1 MNSGWMWN
9 KLGFQ
14 VYVLVLFVGSS
25 WLLRLA
31 SLPFTDYKFIY
42 GLDDPYIHLALS
54 ERITR
59 GEYGINPGEIASPSS
74 SVIYPFLLTLGFYLN
89 IPEAFP
95 FWLSLISMAGAL
107 WMVAGFIWD
116 RVAENGTPPSH
127 WFIILGGV
135 GIVFSLNAPTFPM
148 IGMEHPLHI
157 LGTVMVLR
165 GIHGLLGG
173 NKRDA
178 ILVSIGSVLVPLAR
192 YEGIPLGLAGVGTLI
207 LFGHYRAGL
216 LSLLGFGVP
225 MGAHMFMLWKA
236 GLPLMPS
243 SVMAKSGL
251 LYKFTVTNLS
261 QFLKLIWIL
270 TRDVLDEVLKV
281 LCDPCRYPL
290 TWRHYFTFTI
300 FFLLT
305 LMPLV
310 RGESARY
317 RYLWLVVVLV
327 LYMHLLGGGYG
338 ALGRYEAYAVTAM
351 VIGLG
356 SALSSILP
364 RVGRQIAF
372 MGIFF
377 ICSEIYVPIISLT
390 PSASTT
396 IYVQQYQMHRF
407 ATEFFPYP
415 VALNDLGWMS
425 YGNKAYILDLAGL
438 ASDTIRVIYQRG
450 KWTPESIRDL
460 ALQKGIVYA
469 MIYRS
474 WMPSIP
480 SEWCLVGVLKTF
492 STVAGDDK
500 VSIYLINPA
509 YRQQMEAALDKWEK
523 TLPMGAKLYRFNCLP
538 DSAWHAIRDQL

>member
-1 MNSGWMWN
+1 MNSGWTWN

-31 SLPFTDYKFIY
+31 SLPFTGYKFIY

-89 IPEAFP
+89 IPEEFP

-173 NKRDA
+173 NRRDA

-251 LYKFTVTNLS
+251 LYNFAVTSLS
-261 QFLKLIWIL
+261 QLLKRIWIR
-270 TRDVLDEVLKV
+270 TCDVLDEVLYNA
-281 LCDPCRYPL
+281 CHYPL
-290 TWRHYFTFTI
+290 PWVHYFTFTI

-305 LMPLV
+305 LMPFV

-338 ALGRYEAYAVTAM
+338 FLGRYEAYAVTAM

-377 ICSEIYVPIISLT
+377 ISSEIYVPTISLT

-407 ATEFFPYP
+407 ATGFFPYP

-425 YGNKAYILDLAGL
+425 YGNKAYILDLGGL
-438 ASDTIRVIYQRG
+438 ASDTIRVIHQRG
-450 KWTPESIRDL
+450 TWTPEFIRDL

-492 STVAGDDK
+492 NTVAGGDK
-500 VSIYLINPA
+500 VSIYLTNPA
-509 YRQQMEAALDKWEK
+509 YRQQMEAALDEWEK

-538 DSAWHAIRDQL
+538 DSAWHTIKDQL

>member
-1 MNSGWMWN
+1 MNSGWTWN

-31 SLPFTDYKFIY
+31 SLPFTGYKFIY
-42 GLDDPYIHLALS
+42 GVDDPYIHLALS

-74 SVIYPFLLTLGFYLN
+74 SVIYPFLLTLGFCLN

-251 LYKFTVTNLS
+251 VTTFAATNLT
-261 QFLKLIWIL
+261 QFLEFLRL
-270 TRDVLDEVLKV
+270 RAYEVYEVWKKV
-281 LCDPCRYPL
+281 LYDPCHNPL
-290 TWRHYFTFTI
+290 TWVHYFTFTI

-327 LYMHLLGGGYG
+327 LFMHLLGGGYG
-338 ALGRYEAYAVTAM
+338 FLGRYEAYAVTAM

-356 SALSSILP
+356 SALPSILP

-415 VALNDLGWMS
+415 VALNDLGWVS

-438 ASDTIRVIYQRG
+438 ASDTIRVIRQRG
-450 KWTPESIRDL
+450 TWTPESIRDL

-492 STVAGDDK
+492 TTVAGDYL

-523 TLPMGAKLYRFNCLP
+523 TLPIGARLYRFNCPP

>member
-9 KLGFQ
+9 KLGFK

-31 SLPFTDYKFIY
+31 SLPFTGYKFIY

-74 SVIYPFLLTLGFYLN
+74 SVIYPFLLTLGFYLD

-251 LYKFTVTNLS
+251 LYNFAVTNLS
-261 QFLKLIWIL
+261 QLLKLIWIR
-270 TRDVLDEVLKV
+270 TCDVLDEFLYNA
-281 LCDPCRYPL
+281 CHYPL
-290 TWRHYFTFTI
+290 PWVHYFTFTI

-338 ALGRYEAYAVTAM
+338 FLGRYEAYAVTAM
-351 VIGLG
+351 IIGLG
-356 SALSSILP
+356 SALPSILP

-377 ICSEIYVPIISLT
+377 ICSEIHVPTISLT

-425 YGNKAYILDLAGL
+425 YGNKAYILDLGGL
-438 ASDTIRVIYQRG
+438 ASDTIRVIHQRG
-450 KWTPESIRDL
+450 TWTPEFIRDL

-474 WMPSIP
+474 WMPSLP

-492 STVAGDDK
+492 NTVAGNDK

-509 YRQQMEAALDKWEK
+509 YRQQMEAALDEWEK

-538 DSAWHAIRDQL
+538 DSAWHAIKDRL

>member
-1 MNSGWMWN
+1 MNSGWTWN

-59 GEYGINPGEIASPSS
+59 GEYGINRGEIASPSS
-74 SVIYPFLLTLGFYLN
+74 SVIYPFLLTWGFCLD

-116 RVAENGTPPSH
+116 RVAEDGTPPSH

-251 LYKFTVTNLS
+251 LYNFAVTNLS
-261 QFLKLIWIL
+261 QLLKLIWIR
-270 TRDVLDEVLKV
+270 TCDVLDEVLYNV
-281 LCDPCRYPL
+281 CHYPL
-290 TWRHYFTFTI
+290 TWVHYFTFTI
-300 FFLLT
+300 FFLLA

-317 RYLWLVVVLV
+317 RYLWLLVVLV
-327 LYMHLLGGGYG
+327 LYTHLLGGGYG

-351 VIGLG
+351 VMGLG
-356 SALSSILP
+356 SALPSILP

-377 ICSEIYVPIISLT
+377 ICSEIYVPTISFT

-407 ATEFFPYP
+407 ATGFFPYP

-438 ASDTIRVIYQRG
+438 ASDTIRVIRQRG
-450 KWTPESIRDL
+450 KWTPVSIRDL

-523 TLPMGAKLYRFNCLP
+523 TLPIGARLYRFNCLP

>member
-1 MNSGWMWN
+1 MQ
-9 KLGFQ
+9 K
-14 VYVLVLFVGSS
+14 
-25 WLLRLA
+25 
-31 SLPFTDYKFIY
+31 PFARNWY
-42 GLDDPYIHLALS
+42 
-54 ERITR
+54 
-59 GEYGINPGEIASPSS
+59 
-74 SVIYPFLLTLGFYLN
+74 
-89 IPEAFP
+89 
-95 FWLSLISMAGAL
+95 
-107 WMVAGFIWD
+107 
-116 RVAENGTPPSH
+116 
-127 WFIILGGV
+127 IILGGV

-173 NKRDA
+173 HRRDA

-192 YEGIPLGLAGVGTLI
+192 YEGIPLGLVGVGTLI

-225 MGAHMFMLWKA
+225 MGAHMCMLWKA

-243 SVMAKSGL
+243 SVMTKSGL
-251 LYKFTVTNLS
+251 VTTFAAINLT
-261 QFLKLIWIL
+261 QFLEFVRLR
-270 TRDVLDEVLKV
+270 TYEVYEVWKKV
-281 LCDPCRYPL
+281 LYDPCHYPL
-290 TWRHYFTFTI
+290 TWVHYFTLTI

-327 LYMHLLGGGYG
+327 LFMHLLGGEYG
-338 ALGRYEAYAVTAM
+338 FLGRYEAYAVTAM

-356 SALSSILP
+356 SALPSILP

-377 ICSEIYVPIISLT
+377 ICSEIYVPTISLT

-438 ASDTIRVIYQRG
+438 ASDTIRVIRQRG
-450 KWTPESIRDL
+450 TWTPESIRDL

-492 STVAGDDK
+492 TTVAGDYL

-509 YRQQMEAALDKWEK
+509 YRQQMEAALDEWEK
-523 TLPMGAKLYRFNCLP
+523 TLPIYARLYRFNCPP

>member
-31 SLPFTDYKFIY
+31 SLPFTGYKFIY

-261 QFLKLIWIL
+261 QFLQFIWIL
-270 TRDVLDEVLKV
+270 TRYILNEVLYNA
-281 LCDPCRYPL
+281 CYCSL
-290 TWRHYFTFTI
+290 TWVHYFTFTI
-300 FFLLT
+300 FFLLI

-327 LYMHLLGGGYG
+327 LYMHLLGGWYG
-338 ALGRYEAYAVTAM
+338 TLGRYEAYAVTAM
-351 VIGLG
+351 VMGLG

-377 ICSEIYVPIISLT
+377 ICCEIYVPTISLT

-407 ATEFFPYP
+407 ATGFFPYP

-438 ASDTIRVIYQRG
+438 ASDTIRVIRQRG
-450 KWTPESIRDL
+450 TWTPESIRDL

-538 DSAWHAIRDQL
+538 DSAWHAIKDRL

>member
-1 MNSGWMWN
+1 MNSGWTWN

-14 VYVLVLFVGSS
+14 VYVLVLFIGSS

-31 SLPFTDYKFIY
+31 SLPFTGYKFIY

-116 RVAENGTPPSH
+116 RVAENGTSPSH

-251 LYKFTVTNLS
+251 LYNFTVTNLS
-261 QFLKLIWIL
+261 QFLQFVWIR
-270 TRDVLDEVLKV
+270 TCDVLDEVLYNV
-281 LCDPCRYPL
+281 CHYPL
-290 TWRHYFTFTI
+290 PWVHYFTFAI

-338 ALGRYEAYAVTAM
+338 FLGRYEVYAVTAM
-351 VIGLG
+351 VIGLA

-377 ICSEIYVPIISLT
+377 ICSEIYVPTISLT

-407 ATEFFPYP
+407 ATVFFPYP

-425 YGNKAYILDLAGL
+425 YGNKAYILDLGGL

-450 KWTPESIRDL
+450 TWTPESIRDL

-492 STVAGDDK
+492 NTVAGNDK

-523 TLPMGAKLYRFNCLP
+523 TLPIGARLYRFNCLP
-538 DSAWHAIRDQL
+538 DSAWHAIKDQL

>member
-1 MNSGWMWN
+1 MNSGWTWN

-116 RVAENGTPPSH
+116 RIAESGTSPSH

-173 NKRDA
+173 NRRDA

-243 SVMAKSGL
+243 SVMVKSYL
-251 LYKFTVTNLS
+251 LYNFNVTNLS
-261 QFLKLIWIL
+261 QFLQFIWIL
-270 TRDVLDEVLKV
+270 TRDILDKVLKV

-290 TWRHYFTFTI
+290 TWEHYFTFTI

-327 LYMHLLGGGYG
+327 LYMHLLGGWYG
-338 ALGRYEAYAVTAM
+338 TLGRYEAYAVTAM

-377 ICSEIYVPIISLT
+377 MCSEIYVPTISLA

-438 ASDTIRVIYQRG
+438 ASDTIRVIRQRG

-523 TLPMGAKLYRFNCLP
+523 TLPMGARLYRFNCPP
-538 DSAWHAIRDQL
+538 DSAWHAIKDQL